1 MLRAVVLTALF
12 SLALA
17 APASASEWAHP
28 VNIVAIHARPDSNS
42 KRVGT
47 TRLLTEDKRAEVYLV
62 LTHTGHDWV
71 RIRIPGRPNGG
82 KGWVR
87 RSALGPFIR
96 VDTEIRV
103 DLRSATLT
111 LTKQGKT
118 LLRTRVGV
126 GKASTPTPEG
136 HFWVREKLRVKN
148 APVYGNYALGTAA
161 YAKLSDW
168 PGGRRRGHPRHQ
180 RAGPDPGTP
189 EPRLHPRAQR
199 GHGQALRA
207 HAGRDADR
215 ASLRIDRSRTTSSAS
230 VL

>member
-1 MLRAVVLTALF
+1 MGA
-12 SLALA
+12 
-17 APASASEWAHP
+17 
-28 VNIVAIHARPDSNS
+28 
-42 KRVGT
+42 
-47 TRLLTEDKRAEVYLV
+47 
-62 LTHTGHDWV
+62 
-71 RIRIPGRPNGG
+71 IRIPGRPNGG

-168 PGGRRRGHPRHQ
+168 PGGGVVGIHGTNEPNLIPGRPSHGCIRVRNADMARLYALTPV
-180 RAGPDPGTP
+180 GTP
-189 EPRLHPRAQR
+189 IE
-199 GHGQALRA
+199 LR
-207 HAGRDADR
+207 
-215 ASLRIDRSRTTSSAS
+215 
-230 VL
+230 

>member
-87 RSALGPFIR
+87 RSALGPFTR
-96 VDTEIRV
+96 VDTEIHV

-118 LLRTRVGV
+118 SFRTRVGV
-126 GKASTPTPEG
+126 GKASTPTPRG

-148 APVYGNYALGTAA
+148 APVYGNYALGTSA

-168 PGGRRRGHPRHQ
+168 PGGGVVGIH
-180 RAGPDPGTP
+180 GTNEPDLIPGRPSHGCIRVRNADMARLYALTPVGTP
-189 EPRLHPRAQR
+189 IE
-199 GHGQALRA
+199 LR
-207 HAGRDADR
+207 
-215 ASLRIDRSRTTSSAS
+215 
-230 VL
+230 